1 MQNVIVRALGTD
13 DTVEPDLADHEFSSE
28 DVLLLCSDGLS
39 RYVKEDRMAEAVN
52 QESLDKACSDL
63 IEAAKEG
70 GSDDNITCLLIRATP
85 PSWKDRFFGRLSGQP
100 GQKSST

>member
-1 MQNVIVRALGTD
+1 MIVRALGTD
-13 DTVEPDLADHEFSSE
+13 DTVEPDLADHELSSE

-39 RYVKEDRMAEAVN
+39 RHVTEEKMAEALN
-52 QESLDKACSDL
+52 QESLEKACSDL
-63 IEAAKEG
+63 IEAAKGG

-85 PSWKDRFFGRLSGQP
+85 PSWKDRFFGRLSGQS